1 MVAAIGPRT
10 ILPLAIVVGIVVLIV
25 VLSRRPR
32 G

>member
-10 ILPLAIVVGIVVLIV
+10 IFPLVIVAAIVVLIV